1 LSSLPQN
8 SIDNLQEMATS
19 DFTVSI
25 AIADSAAGSSVIP
38 MWLMF
43 ASSSTRAFGAAAS
56 CLGANGRFLGGWL
69 DPRRKL
75 FEAGDL
81 DCDSL
86 PDPGQF
92 ASVTV

>member
-1 LSSLPQN
+1 MSSLPQN

-43 ASSSTRAFGAAAS
+43 ASNFSRTDFNVLRVGVNYHFGGPVVA
-56 CLGANGRFLGGWL
+56 
-69 DPRRKL
+69 
-75 FEAGDL
+75 
-81 DCDSL
+81 
-86 PDPGQF
+86 QY
-92 ASVTV
+92 